1 MEETL
6 MNKDLEIIEG
16 RIEVLFKRVP
26 GTQYRINVVNDRFD
40 HTYNFFFQ
48 SQPQHQR
55 IKSVPLHTYQEY
67 DLSKLER
74 LIEKLKT
81 YTALSIEYTGFA
93 EQKWPSSG
101 KAIQTKVRYDEN

>member
-1 MEETL
+1 

-26 GTQYRINVVNDRFD
+26 GTQYRINVVNDLFD
-40 HTYNFFFQ
+40 HTYDFFFQ

-55 IKSVPLHTYQEY
+55 IKSVPLHTYHEY
-67 DLSKLER
+67 DLSKLEL
-74 LIEKLKT
+74 LIEKLQE

-93 EQKWPSSG
+93 GQKWPNSG
-101 KAIQTKVRYDEN
+101 KAIQTKVRHDEN

>member
-1 MEETL
+1 

-16 RIEVLFKRVP
+16 RIELLFKRVP
-26 GTQYRINVVNDRFD
+26 GTLYHINVVNDRFD

-48 SQPQHQR
+48 SQPQNQR
-55 IKSVPLHTYQEY
+55 IKSVPLHTCQEY

-81 YTALSIEYTGFA
+81 YTALNIEYTGFA
-93 EQKWPSSG
+93 GQKWPNSG
-101 KAIQTKVRYDEN
+101 KSIQTKVRNDEN